1 MQNLVV
7 KNKELGFTESQWG
20 QLIEGNGL
28 LIMWFIEWNKKVEEG
43 KRLQYYQTLQIQD
56 FFKLRY
62 NQSAG
67 GDPWHMKD
75 AKISLDGK
83 LVSEGDDD
91 LEPYFL
97 INTDDGVGYIYPYAF
112 VALPKKSGGHHVVR
126 MD

>member
-1 MQNLVV
+1 MQNSIT
-7 KNKELGFTESQWG
+7 KNNALDFDDEQWS
-20 QLIEGNGL
+20 QLISGNAL
-28 LIMWFIEWNKKVEEG
+28 LIMWFVEWNKKVEEG

-56 FFKLRY
+56 FFKLKY

-67 GDPWHMKD
+67 CDPWHMKD
-75 AKISLDGK
+75 SKISLDGK
-83 LVSEGDDD
+83 FVSEGDDD

-112 VALPKKSGGHHVVR
+112 VALPTKSGGHHIVR

>member
-1 MQNLVV
+1 MQNSIT
-7 KNKELGFTESQWG
+7 KNNALDFDDEQWS
-20 QLIEGNGL
+20 QLINANGL

-112 VALPKKSGGHHVVR
+112 VALPKKSGGHHIVR

>member
-1 MQNLVV
+1 ML
-7 KNKELGFTESQWG
+7 KNIATNKALGFTNNEWN

-28 LIMWFIEWNKKVEEG
+28 LIMWFIEWNNEEQNQSNI
-43 KRLQYYQTLQIQD
+43 LD
-56 FFKLRY
+56 FFKLKY

-67 GDPWHMKD
+67 GDPWPMGGKV
-75 AKISLDGK
+75 SLDGK
-83 LVSEGDDD
+83 YVSDGDDD

-112 VALPKKSGGHHVVR
+112 VALPKKSGGHHIVR

>member
-112 VALPKKSGGHHVVR
+112 VALPRKSGGHHIVR